1 MTSETTIEDRIA
13 ARIARIA
20 NARDQVVRTLVADL
34 KASIRGAE
42 AGGQVANPLERRAV
56 EVLERLI
63 APETVTLHKPAA
75 MGKTTD
81 LGATCVVVDDDPAF
95 EDDGKIEAVTTAPKG
110 LWEFALDASDH
121 DGIDVKGKGRRE
133 IAEAVLGSEFFLSLI
148 KASIVRLAPSIA
160 DQLPDDLSQFL
171 TPEIVVNSDLHAVL
185 VRARNWNRPKRTR
198 RPTRAEKIAASKS
211 GA

>member
-20 NARDQVVRTLVADL
+20 DARDQVVRTLVADL

-95 EDDGKIEAVTTAPKG
+95 EEGPVTLDDPR
-110 LWEFALDASDH
+110 FAAHPVAQANAASW
-121 DGIDVKGKGRRE
+121 
-133 IAEAVLGSEFFLSLI
+133 
-148 KASIVRLAPSIA
+148 P
-160 DQLPDDLSQFL
+160 
-171 TPEIVVNSDLHAVL
+171 
-185 VRARNWNRPKRTR
+185 RPKRTR
-198 RPTRAEKIAASKS
+198 RPTRAEKIAASKA

>member
-20 NARDQVVRTLVADL
+20 DARDQVVRTLVADL

-81 LGATCVVVDDDPAF
+81 LGATWVVVDDDPAF
-95 EDDGKIEAVTTAPKG
+95 EEGPVTLDDPR
-110 LWEFALDASDH
+110 FAAH
-121 DGIDVKGKGRRE
+121 PV
-133 IAEAVLGSEFFLSLI
+133 AQANAGSW
-148 KASIVRLAPSIA
+148 P
-160 DQLPDDLSQFL
+160 
-171 TPEIVVNSDLHAVL
+171 
-185 VRARNWNRPKRTR
+185 RPKRTR
-198 RPTRAEKIAASKS
+198 RPTRAEKIAASKA

>member
-13 ARIARIA
+13 ARIARIDA
-20 NARDQVVRTLVADL
+20 AKDQVARTLIADL

-63 APETVTLHKPAA
+63 APSTVTLYKPAA

-81 LGATCVVVDDDPAF
+81 LSATCVVVDDDPAF
-95 EDDGKIEAVTTAPKG
+95 EEGPVTLDDPR
-110 LWEFALDASDH
+110 FAAHPVAQANAASW
-121 DGIDVKGKGRRE
+121 
-133 IAEAVLGSEFFLSLI
+133 
-148 KASIVRLAPSIA
+148 P
-160 DQLPDDLSQFL
+160 
-171 TPEIVVNSDLHAVL
+171 
-185 VRARNWNRPKRTR
+185 RPKRTR
-198 RPTRAEKIAASKS
+198 RPTRAEKIAASKA

>member
-20 NARDQVVRTLVADL
+20 DARDQVVRTLVADL

-56 EVLERLI
+56 EVLEQLI

-95 EDDGKIEAVTTAPKG
+95 EEGPVTLDDPR
-110 LWEFALDASDH
+110 FAAHPVAQANAASW
-121 DGIDVKGKGRRE
+121 
-133 IAEAVLGSEFFLSLI
+133 L
-148 KASIVRLAPSIA
+148 
-160 DQLPDDLSQFL
+160 
-171 TPEIVVNSDLHAVL
+171 
-185 VRARNWNRPKRTR
+185 RPKRTR
-198 RPTRAEKIAASKS
+198 RPTRAEKIAASMA

>member
-20 NARDQVVRTLVADL
+20 DARDQVVRTLVADL

-63 APETVTLHKPAA
+63 APDVVTLHKPAA

-81 LGATCVVVDDDPAF
+81 LGATCIIVDDDPAF
-95 EDDGKIEAVTTAPKG
+95 EDGPVTLDDPR
-110 LWEFALDASDH
+110 FAAHPVAQANAASW
-121 DGIDVKGKGRRE
+121 
-133 IAEAVLGSEFFLSLI
+133 
-148 KASIVRLAPSIA
+148 P
-160 DQLPDDLSQFL
+160 
-171 TPEIVVNSDLHAVL
+171 
-185 VRARNWNRPKRTR
+185 RPKRTR
-198 RPTRAEKIAASKS
+198 RPTRAEKIAASKA

>member
-20 NARDQVVRTLVADL
+20 AARDQVVRTLVADL

-63 APETVTLHKPAA
+63 APDVVTLHKPAA

-95 EDDGKIEAVTTAPKG
+95 EEGPVTLDDPR
-110 LWEFALDASDH
+110 FAAHPVAQANAASW
-121 DGIDVKGKGRRE
+121 
-133 IAEAVLGSEFFLSLI
+133 
-148 KASIVRLAPSIA
+148 P
-160 DQLPDDLSQFL
+160 
-171 TPEIVVNSDLHAVL
+171 
-185 VRARNWNRPKRTR
+185 RPKRTR
-198 RPTRAEKIAASKS
+198 RPTRAEKIAASKA

>member
-20 NARDQVVRTLVADL
+20 DARDQVIRTLVADL

-95 EDDGKIEAVTTAPKG
+95 EEGPVTLDDPR
-110 LWEFALDASDH
+110 FAAHPVAQANAASW
-121 DGIDVKGKGRRE
+121 
-133 IAEAVLGSEFFLSLI
+133 
-148 KASIVRLAPSIA
+148 P
-160 DQLPDDLSQFL
+160 
-171 TPEIVVNSDLHAVL
+171 
-185 VRARNWNRPKRTR
+185 RPKRTR
-198 RPTRAEKIAASKS
+198 RPTRAEKIAASKA

>member
-13 ARIARIA
+13 ARIARIDA
-20 NARDQVVRTLVADL
+20 AKDQVVRTLIADL

-63 APETVTLHKPAA
+63 APATVTLHKPAA

-95 EDDGKIEAVTTAPKG
+95 EDGPVTLDDPR
-110 LWEFALDASDH
+110 FAAHPVAQANAASW
-121 DGIDVKGKGRRE
+121 
-133 IAEAVLGSEFFLSLI
+133 
-148 KASIVRLAPSIA
+148 P
-160 DQLPDDLSQFL
+160 
-171 TPEIVVNSDLHAVL
+171 
-185 VRARNWNRPKRTR
+185 RPKRTR
-198 RPTRAEKIAASKS
+198 RPTRAEKIAASKA

>member
-20 NARDQVVRTLVADL
+20 DARDQVVRALVADL

-63 APETVTLHKPAA
+63 APDVVTLHKPAA

-95 EDDGKIEAVTTAPKG
+95 EEGPVTLDDPR
-110 LWEFALDASDH
+110 FAAHPVAQANAASW
-121 DGIDVKGKGRRE
+121 
-133 IAEAVLGSEFFLSLI
+133 
-148 KASIVRLAPSIA
+148 P
-160 DQLPDDLSQFL
+160 
-171 TPEIVVNSDLHAVL
+171 
-185 VRARNWNRPKRTR
+185 RPKRTR
-198 RPTRAEKIAASKS
+198 RPTRAEKIAASKA

>member
-20 NARDQVVRTLVADL
+20 DARDQVVRTLVADL

-63 APETVTLHKPAA
+63 APDVVTLHKPAA

-95 EDDGKIEAVTTAPKG
+95 EEGPVTLDDPR
-110 LWEFALDASDH
+110 FAAHPVAQANAASW
-121 DGIDVKGKGRRE
+121 
-133 IAEAVLGSEFFLSLI
+133 
-148 KASIVRLAPSIA
+148 P
-160 DQLPDDLSQFL
+160 
-171 TPEIVVNSDLHAVL
+171 
-185 VRARNWNRPKRTR
+185 RPKRTR
-198 RPTRAEKIAASKS
+198 RPTRAEKIAASKA

>member
-20 NARDQVVRTLVADL
+20 DARDQVVRTLVADL

-63 APETVTLHKPAA
+63 APETVTLHNPAA
-75 MGKTTD
+75 MGKTAD

-95 EDDGKIEAVTTAPKG
+95 EEGPVTLDDPR
-110 LWEFALDASDH
+110 FAAHPVAQANAASW
-121 DGIDVKGKGRRE
+121 
-133 IAEAVLGSEFFLSLI
+133 
-148 KASIVRLAPSIA
+148 P
-160 DQLPDDLSQFL
+160 
-171 TPEIVVNSDLHAVL
+171 
-185 VRARNWNRPKRTR
+185 RPKRTR
-198 RPTRAEKIAASKS
+198 RPTRAEKIAASKA

>member
-1 MTSETTIEDRIA
+1 MTSETTIEDRIS

-20 NARDQVVRTLVADL
+20 DARDQVVRTLVADL

-63 APETVTLHKPAA
+63 APDVVTLHKPAA

-81 LGATCVVVDDDPAF
+81 LGATCVVVVDDPAF
-95 EDDGKIEAVTTAPKG
+95 EEGPVTLDDPR
-110 LWEFALDASDH
+110 FAAHPVAQANAASW
-121 DGIDVKGKGRRE
+121 
-133 IAEAVLGSEFFLSLI
+133 
-148 KASIVRLAPSIA
+148 P
-160 DQLPDDLSQFL
+160 
-171 TPEIVVNSDLHAVL
+171 
-185 VRARNWNRPKRTR
+185 RPKRTR
-198 RPTRAEKIAASKS
+198 RPTRAEKIAASKA

>member
-95 EDDGKIEAVTTAPKG
+95 EEGPVTLDDPR
-110 LWEFALDASDH
+110 FAAHPVAQANAASW
-121 DGIDVKGKGRRE
+121 
-133 IAEAVLGSEFFLSLI
+133 
-148 KASIVRLAPSIA
+148 P
-160 DQLPDDLSQFL
+160 
-171 TPEIVVNSDLHAVL
+171 
-185 VRARNWNRPKRTR
+185 RPKRTR
-198 RPTRAEKIAASKS
+198 RPTRAEKIAASKA

>member
-20 NARDQVVRTLVADL
+20 AARDQVVRTLVADL

-63 APETVTLHKPAA
+63 APDVVTLHKPAA

-95 EDDGKIEAVTTAPKG
+95 EEGPVTLDDPR
-110 LWEFALDASDH
+110 FATHPVAQANAASW
-121 DGIDVKGKGRRE
+121 
-133 IAEAVLGSEFFLSLI
+133 
-148 KASIVRLAPSIA
+148 P
-160 DQLPDDLSQFL
+160 
-171 TPEIVVNSDLHAVL
+171 
-185 VRARNWNRPKRTR
+185 RPKRTR
-198 RPTRAEKIAASKS
+198 RPTRAEKIAASKA

>member
-13 ARIARIA
+13 ARIARIDA
-20 NARDQVVRTLVADL
+20 AKDQVVRTLVADL

-63 APETVTLHKPAA
+63 DPDVVTLHKPAA

-95 EDDGKIEAVTTAPKG
+95 EEGPVTLDDPR
-110 LWEFALDASDH
+110 FAAHPVAQANAASW
-121 DGIDVKGKGRRE
+121 
-133 IAEAVLGSEFFLSLI
+133 
-148 KASIVRLAPSIA
+148 P
-160 DQLPDDLSQFL
+160 
-171 TPEIVVNSDLHAVL
+171 
-185 VRARNWNRPKRTR
+185 RPKRTR
-198 RPTRAEKIAASKS
+198 RPTRAEKIAASKA

>member
-20 NARDQVVRTLVADL
+20 DARDQVVRTLVADL

-63 APETVTLHKPAA
+63 APETATLHKPAA

-95 EDDGKIEAVTTAPKG
+95 EEGPVTLDDPR
-110 LWEFALDASDH
+110 FAAHPVAQANAASW
-121 DGIDVKGKGRRE
+121 
-133 IAEAVLGSEFFLSLI
+133 
-148 KASIVRLAPSIA
+148 P
-160 DQLPDDLSQFL
+160 
-171 TPEIVVNSDLHAVL
+171 
-185 VRARNWNRPKRTR
+185 RPKRTR
-198 RPTRAEKIAASKS
+198 RPTRAEKIAASKA

>member
-13 ARIARIA
+13 ARIVRIA

-95 EDDGKIEAVTTAPKG
+95 EEGPVTLDDPR
-110 LWEFALDASDH
+110 FAAHPVAQANAASW
-121 DGIDVKGKGRRE
+121 
-133 IAEAVLGSEFFLSLI
+133 
-148 KASIVRLAPSIA
+148 P
-160 DQLPDDLSQFL
+160 
-171 TPEIVVNSDLHAVL
+171 
-185 VRARNWNRPKRTR
+185 RPKRTR
-198 RPTRAEKIAASKS
+198 RPTRAEKIAASKA

>member
-20 NARDQVVRTLVADL
+20 DARDQVVRTLVADL

-81 LGATCVVVDDDPAF
+81 LSATCVVVDDDPAF
-95 EDDGKIEAVTTAPKG
+95 EEGPVTLDDPR
-110 LWEFALDASDH
+110 FAAHPVAQANAASW
-121 DGIDVKGKGRRE
+121 
-133 IAEAVLGSEFFLSLI
+133 
-148 KASIVRLAPSIA
+148 P
-160 DQLPDDLSQFL
+160 
-171 TPEIVVNSDLHAVL
+171 
-185 VRARNWNRPKRTR
+185 RPKRTR
-198 RPTRAEKIAASKS
+198 RPTRAEKIAASKA

>member
-20 NARDQVVRTLVADL
+20 DARDQVVRTLVADL

-63 APETVTLHKPAA
+63 APDVVTLHKPAA
-75 MGKTTD
+75 MWKTTD
-81 LGATCVVVDDDPAF
+81 LCATCVVVDDDPAF
-95 EDDGKIEAVTTAPKG
+95 EEGPVTLDDPR
-110 LWEFALDASDH
+110 FAAHPVAQANAASW
-121 DGIDVKGKGRRE
+121 
-133 IAEAVLGSEFFLSLI
+133 
-148 KASIVRLAPSIA
+148 P
-160 DQLPDDLSQFL
+160 
-171 TPEIVVNSDLHAVL
+171 
-185 VRARNWNRPKRTR
+185 RPKRTR
-198 RPTRAEKIAASKS
+198 RPTRAEKIAASKA

>member
-13 ARIARIA
+13 ARIAD
-20 NARDQVVRTLVADL
+20 ARDQVVRTLVADL

-81 LGATCVVVDDDPAF
+81 LGATCVFVDDDPAF
-95 EDDGKIEAVTTAPKG
+95 EEGPVTLDDPR
-110 LWEFALDASDH
+110 FAAHPVAQANAASW
-121 DGIDVKGKGRRE
+121 
-133 IAEAVLGSEFFLSLI
+133 
-148 KASIVRLAPSIA
+148 P
-160 DQLPDDLSQFL
+160 
-171 TPEIVVNSDLHAVL
+171 
-185 VRARNWNRPKRTR
+185 RPKRTR
-198 RPTRAEKIAASKS
+198 RPTRAEKIAASKA

>member
-20 NARDQVVRTLVADL
+20 DARDQVVRTLVADL

-63 APETVTLHKPAA
+63 APDVVTLHKPAA

-95 EDDGKIEAVTTAPKG
+95 EEDPVTLDDPR
-110 LWEFALDASDH
+110 FAAHPVAQANAASW
-121 DGIDVKGKGRRE
+121 
-133 IAEAVLGSEFFLSLI
+133 
-148 KASIVRLAPSIA
+148 P
-160 DQLPDDLSQFL
+160 
-171 TPEIVVNSDLHAVL
+171 
-185 VRARNWNRPKRTR
+185 RPKRTR
-198 RPTRAEKIAASKS
+198 RPTRAEKIAASKA

>member
-63 APETVTLHKPAA
+63 APDVVTLHKPAA

-81 LGATCVVVDDDPAF
+81 LSATCVVVDDDPAF
-95 EDDGKIEAVTTAPKG
+95 EEGPVTLDDPR
-110 LWEFALDASDH
+110 FAAHPVAQANAASW
-121 DGIDVKGKGRRE
+121 
-133 IAEAVLGSEFFLSLI
+133 S
-148 KASIVRLAPSIA
+148 
-160 DQLPDDLSQFL
+160 
-171 TPEIVVNSDLHAVL
+171 
-185 VRARNWNRPKRTR
+185 RPKRTR
-198 RPTRAEKIAASKS
+198 RPTRAEKIAASKA